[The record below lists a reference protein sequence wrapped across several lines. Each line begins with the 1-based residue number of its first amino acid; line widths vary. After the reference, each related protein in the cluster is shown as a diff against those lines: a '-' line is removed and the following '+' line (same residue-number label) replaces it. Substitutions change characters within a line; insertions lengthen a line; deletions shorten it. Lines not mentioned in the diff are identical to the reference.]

1 MQNGRS
7 QPVLRVYR
15 VKCISAVLESV
26 LRENFSVDLVFHVV
40 LEERVSFY
48 FCREV
53 RALQT

>member
-40 LEERVSFY
+40 LEERVSFH